1 MRYWYRDKDY
11 VYIGFNYN
19 ANFVNKMKRDFGAKY
34 NPALKE
40 WYFEPSL
47 EKSQMLKY
55 FLEGNGFKNEKPERQ
70 IEIPLK
76 EIKPLVNEKELKET
90 QSNIEFFLKF
100 LKRENGYS
108 VLFRFLFL
116 DGSQSFFLHHQAC
129 CFLAYRRTYLMPH
142 VR

>member
-47 EKSQMLKY
+47 EKSLLLKY

-76 EIKPLVNEKELKET
+76 EIKPLVNEKELKEMFDYLGLPLHLRDY
-90 QSNIEFFLKF
+90 QIEGVSYMVNHGNCLNGCGPGG
-100 LKRENGYS
+100 KR
-108 VLFRFLFL
+108 
-116 DGSQSFFLHHQAC
+116 GSL
-129 CFLAYRRTYLMPH
+129 
-142 VR
+142 